1 MAIYEYRCPGC
12 DKKFEVFAKM
22 KNFRR
27 RKKCP
32 ECGQRAELLV
42 SMPNLVTD
50 TNFCVAGVHH
60 VGVCDPENP
69 RDVVV
74 DRADWSKRLEKKG
87 LRELDKAELQ
97 NPKAPKPQPCM

>member
-1 MAIYEYRCPGC
+1 MPIYDYNCPSCGANFEC
-12 DKKFEVFAKM
+12 FGKMSLPNQVRQCPHCKKFANKVPS
-22 KNFRR
+22 R
-27 RKKCP
+27 
-32 ECGQRAELLV
+32 
-42 SMPNLVTD
+42 PNLVTD

-97 NPKAPKPQPCM
+97 NPKTPKPQPCM

>member
-1 MAIYEYRCPGC
+1 MPIYDYNCPHC
-12 DKKFEVFAKM
+12 KANFEEFAKM
-22 KNFRR
+22 KDSAK
-27 RKKCP
+27 RKRCP
-32 ECGQRAELLV
+32 HCGVYSKRIP

-69 RDVVV
+69 HDVVT
-74 DRADWSKRLEKKG
+74 DRADWKKRLKKKG

-97 NPKAPKPQPCM
+97 NPTHPKPQPCM